1 MTYEKRKQK
10 QIETQKANLA
20 KKAKLTAE
28 KAELFKTLNIQIGDF
43 IEVKTSN
50 GSEVLFVED
59 SENTYDTLPFLK
71 NILFLSFKGINGAGI
86 VGMTSLLDVVEVKK
100 VKGSVA
106 LLQEVKQAMKVSNRI
121 FQSYNEAGSYKGD

>member
-10 QIETQKANLA
+10 QIETQKANRA
-20 KKAKLTAE
+20 EKARLTAE
-28 KAELFKTLNIQIGDF
+28 KAELFKNLNIEIGDF
-43 IEVKTSN
+43 IEVTTSN

-59 SENTYDTLPFLK
+59 SANTYDTLPFLK
-71 NILFLSFKGINGAGI
+71 NILFLSFKGNNGAGI

-106 LLQEVKQAMKVSNRI
+106 LLQEVEKALRVSKGI
-121 FQSYNEAGSYKGD
+121 FQSYNESGSYKGD

>member
-10 QIETQKANLA
+10 QIETQQANLA
-20 KKAKLTAE
+20 KKAKVTAE
-28 KAELFKTLNIQIGDF
+28 KAELFKTLKIQIGDF
-43 IEVKTSN
+43 IEVTTSN

-59 SENTYDTLPFLK
+59 SENTYETLPFLK
-71 NILFLSFKGINGAGI
+71 NILFLSFKGNNGAGI

-106 LLQEVKQAMKVSNRI
+106 LLQEVEQAMKVSKRI

>member
-10 QIETQKANLA
+10 QIETQQANLA

-28 KAELFKTLNIQIGDF
+28 KAELFKNLNIEIGDF
-43 IEVKTSN
+43 IEVTTSN

-59 SENTYDTLPFLK
+59 SENTYETLPFLK
-71 NILFLSFKGINGAGI
+71 NILFLSFKGNNGAGI

-100 VKGSVA
+100 VKGSIA
-106 LLQEVKQAMKVSNRI
+106 LLQEVEQAMKVSNRI
-121 FQSYNEAGSYKGD
+121 FQNYNEAGSYKGD

>member
-10 QIETQKANLA
+10 EIEAQKAHLA
-20 KKAKLTAE
+20 QKAKLTAE
-28 KAELFKTLNIQIGDF
+28 KAELFKSLNIQIGDF
-43 IEVKTSN
+43 IEITTSK

-59 SENTYDTLPFLK
+59 STNTYDTLPFLK
-71 NILFLSFKGINGAGI
+71 NILFLSFRGMNGAGI

-100 VKGSVA
+100 VKGSIA
-106 LLQEVKQAMKVSNRI
+106 LLQEVEEAMKVSNRI

>member
-10 QIETQKANLA
+10 QIETQKANRA
-20 KKAKLTAE
+20 EKARLTAE
-28 KAELFKTLNIQIGDF
+28 KAELFKNLNIQIGDF
-43 IEVKTSN
+43 IEVTTLK

-59 SENTYDTLPFLK
+59 SANTYDTLPFLK

-106 LLQEVKQAMKVSNRI
+106 LLQEVEKALRVSKGI

>member
-10 QIETQKANLA
+10 QIAIQQANRAEKAR
-20 KKAKLTAE
+20 LTAE
-28 KAELFKTLNIQIGDF
+28 KAELFKSLNIQIGDF
-43 IEVKTSN
+43 IEITTSK

-59 SENTYDTLPFLK
+59 SANTYDTLPFLK

-106 LLQEVKQAMKVSNRI
+106 LLQEVEKALRVSKGI
-121 FQSYNEAGSYKGD
+121 FQSYNESGSYKGD